1 MNFLT
6 HLHIKAFSMV
16 TKSSDPF
23 NKIIVNL
30 FASSVGKS
38 EWCVFGAIKSV
49 WQPVAQSFVQHN
61 GGIQVEN
68 EEWFLWLC
76 RRQILTYK
84 DGPRAERVN
93 PCPAEHVE
101 LSA

>member
-1 MNFLT
+1 M
-6 HLHIKAFSMV
+6 KAFSMV

-38 EWCVFGAIKSV
+38 EWCVFGAIKSRMATSSSV
-49 WQPVAQSFVQHN
+49 LLQHN

-68 EEWFLWLC
+68 EEWILWLHRNDKAC
-76 RRQILTYK
+76 QMSRRERDELPVMTYQ
-84 DGPRAERVN
+84 
-93 PCPAEHVE
+93 VE
-101 LSA
+101 V